1 MNMKPRI
8 TSMSL
13 ALLVIVSC
21 GENKTD
27 DTGSQERVEQVRTE
41 VLKKTVV
48 SRNVEYSSTLQGYET
63 MNVSPSV
70 TGNIEQIYVE
80 VGDKVKPGD
89 VLLRMDQRQ
98 WRSAKLQFANA
109 QKEMARIEALY
120 QSEAISQQTYDQTK
134 LSFDTAYE
142 SLMFLDSNTVVKAQL
157 AGVISARNFEDG
169 EMYNGSPILTITQLS
184 TLKALVGIP
193 ESYFPVVKKGM
204 RVNLVS
210 EIYPDKEFPATVEI
224 VYPTIDAASHTFQI
238 KLRIPNGADL
248 LRPGMYVKAK
258 MSMGDIEAIVVPY
271 QSVLKLIGSNERY
284 IFLNKNG
291 VAQQVFVKMGERYNE
306 YVEIISD
313 EVKPG
318 DEIVTVGQA
327 KLIDGVKL
335 DVVK

>member
-1 MNMKPRI
+1 MKLRF
-8 TSMSL
+8 TLMSL
-13 ALLVIVSC
+13 AFLTIVSC
-21 GENKTD
+21 GEKKTD
-27 DTGSQERVEQVRTE
+27 GTDSQERVEQVKTE

-157 AGVISARNFEDG
+157 AGVVSARNFEDG

-193 ESYFPVVKKGM
+193 ESYFPAVKKGM
-204 RVNLVS
+204 KVNLVS
-210 EIYPDKEFPATVEI
+210 EIYPGKEFPATVEI
-224 VYPTIDAASHTFQI
+224 VYPTVDASSHTFQI
-238 KLRIPNGADL
+238 KLRIPNGTDL

-258 MSMGDIEAIVVPY
+258 MSMGDVEAIVVPY
-271 QSVLKLIGSNERY
+271 QAVLKLIGSNERY
-284 IFLNKNG
+284 IFLNRNG
-291 VAQQVFVKMGERYNE
+291 VAEQVFVKMGERYNE

>member
-1 MNMKPRI
+1 MKLRF
-8 TSMSL
+8 TLMSL
-13 ALLVIVSC
+13 AFLMVVSC

-27 DTGSQERVEQVRTE
+27 VTDSQERVEQVRTE
-41 VLKKTVV
+41 VLKTSVV
-48 SRNVEYSSTLQGYET
+48 SRNVEYSSTLEGYET

-98 WRSAKLQFANA
+98 WRNAKLQFANA

-120 QSEAISQQTYDQTK
+120 ETEAISRQTYDQTK

-157 AGVISARNFEDG
+157 AGVVSARNFEDG
-169 EMYNGSPILTITQLS
+169 EMYNGSPILTITQIS

-204 RVNLVS
+204 KVNLVS
-210 EIYPDKEFPATVEI
+210 EIYPGKEFPATVEI
-224 VYPTIDAASHTFQI
+224 VYPTIDASSHTFRI
-238 KLRIPNGADL
+238 KLRIPNGTDL
-248 LRPGMYVKAK
+248 LRPGMYVKAR
-258 MSMGDIEAIVVPY
+258 MSMGDVETIVVPY
-271 QSVLKLIGSNERY
+271 QAVLKLIGSNERY
-284 IFLNKNG
+284 IFLNRNG
-291 VAQQVFVKMGERYNE
+291 VAEQVFVKMGERYNE